1 MDDVEKRA
9 LLLGDSSAI
18 EDAFEA
24 LKTLKPFQSILI
36 SQELQIPLMSEQGD
50 PVPPSKTIQSC
61 ENGTKIWPA
70 YERIYMC
77 IY

>member
-1 MDDVEKRA
+1 MDEVEKRA

-61 ENGTKIWPA
+61 ENGSKIWPA
-70 YERIYMC
+70 YERI
-77 IY
+77 ILVFF

>member
-36 SQELQIPLMSEQGD
+36 SQELQIPLMSE
-50 PVPPSKTIQSC
+50 
-61 ENGTKIWPA
+61 
-70 YERIYMC
+70 
-77 IY
+77 